1 MHKIKV
7 AENIEA
13 LIERQN
19 RTIEVTTS
27 LPWDIEVEFA
37 HQDQDISLDESGD
50 IFEPVFELALY
61 AKPKQKLSLTSSGQ
75 ANTHK
80 KEVAEIMKFFDF
92 VNDNKKNLFE
102 MTGVTGVV
110 E

>member
-7 AENIEA
+7 TENIEA

-37 HQDQDISLDESGD
+37 HQDQDVGLDESGD
-50 IFEPVFELALY
+50 IFEPVFELA
-61 AKPKQKLSLTSSGQ
+61 SSGQ

-102 MTGVTGVV
+102 MTGVIGVV

>member
-1 MHKIKV
+1 M
-7 AENIEA
+7 
-13 LIERQN
+13 
-19 RTIEVTTS
+19 
-27 LPWDIEVEFA
+27 
-37 HQDQDISLDESGD
+37 
-50 IFEPVFELALY
+50 
-61 AKPKQKLSLTSSGQ
+61 
-75 ANTHK
+75 HK